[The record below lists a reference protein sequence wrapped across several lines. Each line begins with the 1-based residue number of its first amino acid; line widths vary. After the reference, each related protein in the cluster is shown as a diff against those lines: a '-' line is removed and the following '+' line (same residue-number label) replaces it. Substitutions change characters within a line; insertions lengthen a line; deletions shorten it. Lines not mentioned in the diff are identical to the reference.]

1 MNKTIRAIVL
11 ALSLACL
18 LLLAGCAKKSSEVVK
33 VPSASPQAAA
43 SAPSEPAQAAAP
55 SVSLEEQRAIL
66 EANRSL
72 WEFTEPWESPW
83 FYSFTDLDHNGRQEV
98 IAASTQGTG
107 IFTYAHFYEVKPDF
121 SGIENVYR
129 SDPALEGPDDW
140 PEIVTDA
147 LSFYYDE
154 AADRY
159 WYVCEGVTRDGVA
172 HQYYAWYALCLKDG
186 SARWERLAEKNVEWD
201 ENGAEHTECFDAE
214 GKPISWTDYDRAV
227 EDRFAG
233 LEKRAL
239 RLEWTQVDIP
249 FDETQ
254 PSVPDEPAQ
263 PETPPAPAAPVD
275 PGVRVTKNPSSEAI
289 AIGGRTW
296 FIAHADN
303 GAAPTW
309 LLQSPDGRL
318 YTLDEAMAAN
328 PGLTLEALP
337 EDTIAVGNVPLSLNG
352 WGVIARFN
360 GPGGY
365 VDTEPAFLFV
375 GDYVNAY
382 RSVIDGYRAAY
393 ANGRQDDI
401 GYLFDNHLSEMAA
414 YSAGVGY
421 ALKDLDKNGVPEL
434 LIAGISPV
442 YPEYDK
448 AIYDVYTLDGGV
460 PTQVAVSMA
469 RKRYALRTDG
479 SLFWEGAGG
488 ASYVYFV
495 VERVKGKTVE
505 QTETLFTDL
514 TADGQI
520 AWYSRMGGLEDAS
533 PSNSTAL
540 TEAQFQSRV
549 SELESTIYL
558 PPLTKIA

>member
-1 MNKTIRAIVL
+1 MNKNIRALLL
-11 ALSLACL
+11 ALSFACL
-18 LLLAGCAKKSSEVVK
+18 MLLAGCAKKSPEVVNI
-33 VPSASPQAAA
+33 PSASPQAAA
-43 SAPSEPAQAAAP
+43 SAPSESAQAAAP
-55 SVSLEEQRAIL
+55 SVSLEEQRSIL

-72 WEFTEPWESPW
+72 WEFTDPWESPW
-83 FYSFTDLDHNGRQEV
+83 YYAFTDLDHNGRQEV

-107 IFTYAHFYEVKPDF
+107 IFTYARFYEVKPDF

-129 SDPALEGPDDW
+129 SDPAIEGPDDW

-147 LSFYYDE
+147 LSFYYDA

-159 WYVCEGVTRDGVA
+159 WYVCEGITRDGVA

-186 SARWERLAEKNVEWD
+186 EARWERLAEKNVDWD
-201 ENGAEHTECFDAE
+201 ENGAEQVTCRDA
-214 GKPISWTDYDRAV
+214 GGNPISPEDYDRAA

-249 FDETQ
+249 MDSQ

-263 PETPPAPAAPVD
+263 TETPSAPAAPVD

-303 GAAPTW
+303 GAAPSW

-318 YTLDEAMAAN
+318 FTLADAMAAN

-337 EDTIAVGNVPLSLNG
+337 EDTLAVGNVPLSLNG
-352 WGVIARFN
+352 WGVIARFA
-360 GPGGY
+360 GPGGT

-375 GDYVNAY
+375 GDFVNAY
-382 RSVIDGYRAAY
+382 KSVIDGYRAAY
-393 ANGRQDDI
+393 LSGRQEDI
-401 GYLFDNHLSEMAA
+401 GYLFDNNLSEMAA

-421 ALKDLDKNGVPEL
+421 ALKDLDKDGVPEL
-434 LIAGISPV
+434 LIAGIDPV
-442 YPEYDK
+442 YPEYNK
-448 AIYDVYTLDGGV
+448 AIYDVYTLDGGN
-460 PTQVAVSMA
+460 PTQLAVSMA
-469 RKRYALRTDG
+469 RKRYSLRTDG

-540 TEAQFQSRV
+540 TEAQFQARV